1 MVKRLQKR
9 FILISTLSVLAVLVV
24 IMGVVNISNFRN
36 VVVEADET
44 IALISANGG
53 TFPRGEF
60 RKNGKG
66 DGEMLPLSNSDLKP
80 PEGTNGQRSA
90 EAPFETRFFVVNL
103 NSAGKVSSI
112 NTGSIA
118 AVTTDEAAEYAEAVF
133 ESGKTSGFAGD
144 YRYSVSDT
152 PGGKMM
158 VFLDCG
164 RSANYFRSFLR
175 TSLVVSF
182 FALLSVF
189 ALVTVFSKRA
199 IQPIAESYEKQKHFI
214 TDAGHELKTPLAVIS
229 ANTEVLEMTE
239 GENEW
244 TQSIKNQVARLT
256 EMTNNLVAL
265 ARMDEHESKMLMTD
279 FSVSDAVSESLEP
292 FFAVAEQKGKPIAAD
307 IQRGLTLCGN
317 EDAIRK
323 LVGIL
328 ADNAIKYGM
337 DGETIQLSL
346 RAAGRGIALQT
357 KNLVEGGVEKGS
369 HEELFERFYRGD
381 ASHSSTQIAGYG
393 IGLSMA
399 RAIAAAH
406 KGKISARSDD
416 GRSLTIT
423 VALP

>member
-1 MVKRLQKR
+1 MFHSLRR
-9 FILISTLSVLAVLVV
+9 PDVLVV
-24 IMGVVNISNFRN
+24 TLAAAGILMVTMGIRQSFGLFVSPLNSTTGMGVATISL
-36 VVVEADET
+36 
-44 IALISANGG
+44 ALAI
-53 TFPRGEF
+53 
-60 RKNGKG
+60 
-66 DGEMLPLSNSDLKP
+66 
-80 PEGTNGQRSA
+80 GQ
-90 EAPFETRFFVVNL
+90 FTW
-103 NSAGKVSSI
+103 G
-112 NTGSIA
+112 
-118 AVTTDEAAEYAEAVF
+118 
-133 ESGKTSGFAGD
+133 
-144 YRYSVSDT
+144 
-152 PGGKMM
+152 
-158 VFLDCG
+158 
-164 RSANYFRSFLR
+164 
-175 TSLVVSF
+175 
-182 FALLSVF
+182 
-189 ALVTVFSKRA
+189 A

-357 KNLVEGGVEKGS
+357 KNFVEGGVEKGS

-381 ASHSSTQIAGYG
+381 ASHSSTQVAGYG
-393 IGLSMA
+393 IGLSMV

-406 KGKISARSDD
+406 KGKISAKSDD

-423 VALP
+423 VSLP